1 MLAWIKRLAWKDI
14 PWLYCIG
21 AALFLFSWLSEKQ
34 LEQEFTR
41 KRQELERLQRHISSN
56 HNIAQLWFSHML
68 LLGTREPKNSQA
80 IAFASL
86 WYMEFTVN
94 ALQSAVAWGNENL
107 AERKKFVEMRQSE
120 LESAKATFRD
130 GQYEKVMSL
139 ASHLRTAELQ
149 SASRLASANSEH
161 FNEIEAQK
169 RFWGWVVLV
178 LYVIGAGLIG
188 FAFIRSR
195 VRARDSSELTTY
207 IDLPPGGRG

>member
-1 MLAWIKRLAWKDI
+1 
-14 PWLYCIG
+14 
-21 AALFLFSWLSEKQ
+21 
-34 LEQEFTR
+34 
-41 KRQELERLQRHISSN
+41 
-56 HNIAQLWFSHML
+56 ML
-68 LLGTREPKNSQA
+68 LLGTQEPKNSQA

-120 LESAKATFRD
+120 LESAKAAFRD

-161 FNEIEAQK
+161 FNE
-169 RFWGWVVLV
+169 
-178 LYVIGAGLIG
+178 
-188 FAFIRSR
+188 
-195 VRARDSSELTTY
+195 
-207 IDLPPGGRG
+207 P

>member
-34 LEQEFTR
+34 LDQEFTR
-41 KRQELERLQRHISSN
+41 KREELERLQRHISSN
-56 HNIAQLWFSHML
+56 HAIAQLWFSQML
-68 LLGTREPKNSQA
+68 LLGTQEPKNSQA

-86 WYMEFTVN
+86 WYMEFMLN
-94 ALQSAVAWGNENL
+94 ALQSAVAWGNENM
-107 AERKKFVEMRQSE
+107 AERKRFVEMRHSE
-120 LESAKATFRD
+120 LESAKAAFRD

-149 SASRLASANSEH
+149 SASRLASTNSQH
-161 FNEIEAQK
+161 FNEIAAQ
-169 RFWGWVVLV
+169 RTFWGWVVLM

-188 FAFIRSR
+188 FAFVRSR
-195 VRARDSSELTTY
+195 WRARDSSELTTY
-207 IDLPPGGRG
+207 IDPPHRGSG